1 MTQNLISLDG
11 VFAVPPLARAPGRA
25 RAIDFDENTR
35 IVRYIAKGGISRFI
49 YGGNAFLYHLTLDE
63 YEQLLAWQADIK
75 ENGLWFIPS
84 AGPSYGRLMDQA
96 KLLRR
101 FAIPCVMTLPCGDP
115 RDAAGLARGLRE
127 FADAADTHL
136 MLYLKDETNMGAD
149 LMAGL
154 DAVAQLVDEGICIA
168 IKYAV
173 VREDPAQDRYLDQ
186 LLKRVDRRKVISGI
200 GERPAINH
208 LRQWGLPGFTTGSG
222 CLAPTLS
229 AAVFSACRSGD
240 YGEAE
245 RIRSRFLNL
254 EDLRDAWGPA
264 RVLHHALELAGIA
277 RTGPIPPFVSELSP
291 EQRNR
296 IEPVVQEL
304 LTQQQE
310 LVAGD

>member
-1 MTQNLISLDG
+1 
-11 VFAVPPLARAPGRA
+11 
-25 RAIDFDENTR
+25 
-35 IVRYIAKGGISRFI
+35 
-49 YGGNAFLYHLTLDE
+49 
-63 YEQLLAWQADIK
+63 
-75 ENGLWFIPS
+75 
-84 AGPSYGRLMDQA
+84 
-96 KLLRR
+96 
-101 FAIPCVMTLPCGDP
+101 
-115 RDAAGLARGLRE
+115 
-127 FADAADTHL
+127 

-173 VREDPAQDRYLDQ
+173 VREDPAQDSYLDQ

-222 CLAPTLS
+222 CLAPALS
-229 AAVFSACRSGD
+229 AAVFSACRAGN
-240 YGEAE
+240 YAEAE
-245 RIRSRFLNL
+245 RVRSRFLQL

-291 EQRNR
+291 DQKNR
-296 IEPVVQEL
+296 ITPVVQEL
-304 LTQQQE
+304 LTEQQE
-310 LVAGD
+310 LVAGS

>member
-1 MTQNLISLDG
+1 MTQDLISLEG
-11 VFAVPPLARAPGRA
+11 VFAVPPLARAPGKTRS
-25 RAIDFDENTR
+25 IDFEENAR
-35 IVRYIAKGGISRFI
+35 IVRYIAKGGVSRLI

-63 YEQLLAWQADIK
+63 YEQLLAWQAGMKQD
-75 ENGLWFIPS
+75 GLWFIPS

-101 FAIPCVMTLPCGDP
+101 FAVPCVMTLPCGDP
-115 RDAAGLARGLRE
+115 RDAAGLERGLRE
-127 FADAADTHL
+127 FAQAAGARL
-136 MLYLKDETNMGAD
+136 ILYLKEESNMGAD
-149 LMAGL
+149 LTAGL
-154 DAVAQLVDEGICIA
+154 DVVAQLVDEGICIA

-200 GERPAINH
+200 GERPAITH

-222 CLAPTLS
+222 CLAPALS
-229 AAVFSACRSGD
+229 AAVFSACRAGN
-240 YGEAE
+240 YAEAD
-245 RIRSRFLNL
+245 RIRSRFLDL

-264 RVLHHALELAGIA
+264 RVLHHALEIAGIA
-277 RTGPIPPFVSELSP
+277 RTGPIPPFVSELSL